1 MSEPPRL
8 SPEAQLDRVRRGAV
22 EIISEDDLLAKFREG
37 RPLRV
42 KLGLDPTAP
51 DIHLGIAV
59 VLRKLRQFQDLGH
72 EAIIVIGDFTAM
84 IGDPSGKKAVRPM
97 LTPEEVQ
104 RNAATY
110 RDQYGRILD
119 PERTRITFN
128 SQWLSPLRFADV
140 IRITAKTTV
149 ARVLERDDFQT
160 RLRTG
165 TPLFLHEIMYPI
177 CQAYDSVALQADV
190 ELGGTDQKFNN
201 LMGRD
206 LQRESGQAP
215 QVVLLSPILQ
225 GTDGVEKMS
234 KSLGNY
240 IGITDPPAEM
250 YGKVMSVPD
259 AVMGDYFEYATDLPT
274 AEVAKIRDALADGGL
289 HPRDAKRRLARE
301 IVTMWHG
308 ASSAAQAEKAFDRV
322 HVARDQPEEMPEV
335 RLQPDA
341 ALGDARRRTAARLLV
356 DVGLAKSLSEARRLI
371 SQGGVAF
378 DGQRVADAEADVE
391 VRDGLV
397 VRVGKRHFARVRVAS

>member
-1 MSEPPRL
+1 MTALTPD
-8 SPEAQLDRVRRGAV
+8 AQLDALRRGAV
-22 EIISEDDLLAKFREG
+22 EIISEEDLLAKLREG

-97 LTPEEVQ
+97 LTPEEVE

-119 PERTRITFN
+119 PQRTRITFN

-149 ARVLERDDFQT
+149 ARVLERDDFQN
-160 RLRTG
+160 RLRAG
-165 TPLFLHEIMYPI
+165 TALFLHEILYPI

-206 LQRESGQAP
+206 LQRESGQSP
-215 QVVLLSPILQ
+215 QVVLLSPILP

-240 IGITDPPAEM
+240 IGITEPPAEM
-250 YGKVMSVPD
+250 YGKAMSVPD
-259 AVMGDYFEYATDLPT
+259 AVMGDYFAYATDLPT
-274 AEVAKIRDALADGGL
+274 AEVARIRQDLAAGAL

-308 ASSAAQAEKAFDRV
+308 PPAAEEAEEAFDRV
-322 HVARDQPEEMPEV
+322 FVAHDLPEQIPDVALAGLRAEDSNGL
-335 RLQPDA
+335 RLKA
-341 ALGDARRRTAARLLV
+341 TRLLV
-356 DVGLAKSLSEARRLI
+356 DLGLAVSQSEARRLI
-371 SQGGVAF
+371 SQGGVAV
-378 DGQRVADAEADVE
+378 DGQRIGEATADIE
-391 VRDGLV
+391 VRDGMV
-397 VRVGKRHFARVRVAS
+397 VRVGKRRFARVRSGS